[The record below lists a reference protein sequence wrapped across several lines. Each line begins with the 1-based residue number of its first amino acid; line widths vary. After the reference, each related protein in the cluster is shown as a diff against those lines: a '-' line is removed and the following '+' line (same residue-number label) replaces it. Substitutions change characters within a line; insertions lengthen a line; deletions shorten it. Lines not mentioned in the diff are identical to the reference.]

1 MRANQGGFS
10 LIEILV
16 TIGILVVGLLGLAA
30 LQTQSTVAQMEAY
43 QRSQALVLVQDLAD
57 RMSVNKVNARSYVTA
72 DAGVS
77 GAATSCAALTG
88 SALDLCEW
96 HNQLVGSAEVTG
108 GGRNVGAMIGARGCV
123 TFFPLDNS
131 FLVTVAW
138 QGMSSA
144 GIPKEDCGSGAFGD
158 DRQRRTV
165 STVVRVAFLSAK

>member
-1 MRANQGGFS
+1 MKTTQTGFS

-30 LQTQSTVAQMEAY
+30 LQTQTTVAQMEAY

-57 RMSVNKVNARSYVTA
+57 RLSVNKVNARSYATTG
-72 DAGVS
+72 AGVS
-77 GAATSCAALTG
+77 GAAEACGGLTSA
-88 SALDLCEW
+88 ALDLCEW
-96 HNQLVGSAEVTG
+96 HNQLVGSAEVS

-123 TFFPLDNS
+123 VYFAGDNS

-138 QGMSSA
+138 QGLSRA
-144 GIPKEDCGSGAFGD
+144 GEPKEDCGRGAYGND
-158 DRQRRTV
+158 GQRRTV